1 MPEYPAVQSSEA
13 VLTRIVQQV
22 VQLDLPHL
30 EQLSVHLGDLIEQL
44 KPVALPDTAPPEIV
58 QSAVSKGAP
67 LCGSRGSGYIEWK
80 WIRQGNKVYGPYP
93 YWRFVRNGKRCSIYL
108 KELAQ
113 ELRQSASNLNQT
125 EATD

>member
-22 VQLDLPHL
+22 GQLDLPHL
-30 EQLSVHLGDLIEQL
+30 EQLSAHLGDLIEQL
-44 KPVALPDTAPPEIV
+44 KSVPLPDPTPPEIV
-58 QSAVSKGAP
+58 QLAVSDGAP

-80 WIRQGNKVYGPYP
+80 WIRQGDKVYGPYP

-108 KELAQ
+108 KQLAQ
-113 ELRQSASNLNQT
+113 ELRRVAAHPDQL